1 MEKEKNFTIKEII
14 LISLII
20 FICMI
25 SLYFGWKIIK
35 FLFWEEDTNKSPLDE
50 SFVIA
55 DAGIV
60 LKSTDLSKIQSEILT
75 YISEWVKVCDLLY
88 VNAYLDSDL
97 ELRSVVFVYRLDVID
112 NYIGRLEVKCT
123 NENEDE
129 NWEIVRAESIY
140 YYDENQLQNGN
151 ENGLVDSLLSQKIQ
165 AVVDYIELRGEQRV
179 NLYLLSI
186 NGNNV
191 HINAHNM
198 ENEDTKNN
206 WQEYCIIYQNEN
218 GLYIESKDTD

>member
-14 LISLII
+14 MISLII

-25 SLYFGWKIIK
+25 CLYFGWKIIK
-35 FLFWEEDTNKSPLDE
+35 FLFWEEDTNKSPFDE

-60 LKSTDLSKIQSEILT
+60 LKSTDLSKMQSEILT
-75 YISEWVKVCDLLY
+75 YISELVKVCDLLY

-97 ELRSVVFVYRLDVID
+97 ELRSVEFVYRLDAID

-129 NWEIVRAESIY
+129 NWEIVRVESIY